1 MSPDQVIA
9 NYESLLALIGQMR
22 VAAEQGEWEQLVSI
36 EQQCSELVEAMKPVD
51 DEVTLDDATRE
62 QKIQLINKILAD
74 NAEICDRTQTWMSEL
89 QRIMQ
94 SNRQEQRLQQA
105 YGD

>member
-9 NYESLLALIGQMR
+9 NYEALLALTERMR
-22 VAAEQGEWEQLVSI
+22 VAAEHGEWEQLISI

-51 DEVTLDDATRE
+51 DEVKLDEATRE
-62 QKIQLINKILAD
+62 RKCQLINQILAD
-74 NAEICDRTQTWMSEL
+74 NAEICHHTQTWMSEL

-94 SNRQEQRLQQA
+94 SNRQEQRLQHA
-105 YGD
+105 YGE